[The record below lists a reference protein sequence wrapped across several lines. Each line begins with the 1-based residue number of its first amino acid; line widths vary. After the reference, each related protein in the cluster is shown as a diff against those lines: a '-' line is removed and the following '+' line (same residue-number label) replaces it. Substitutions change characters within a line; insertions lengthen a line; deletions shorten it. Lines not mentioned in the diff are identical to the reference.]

1 MEIQF
6 HPASG
11 GAKVRTVRIGR
22 AGERWL
28 ASLAVAGALL
38 AASLGFTAPVAV
50 ARAGRRQDHGRSSG
64 ESGEAMAEQE
74 RAARLTQAIRERA
87 LDRADTL
94 NRIALVYGVPAAR
107 WPQALGL
114 GPRGLSAARPETT
127 VAQIEIFLRALEWA
141 RAILEEREK
150 IDPDLAARSPSRFP
164 CAAALCE
171 PSSFFGPRV
180 SPWTGEEEF
189 FPGVDIA
196 APEGSAVLAPGAAT
210 VMFAGRSQ
218 RSPSG
223 WFWRLG
229 NMIVLSHGSGGAT
242 VFGHLSRIDVRRGQ
256 HVGRG
261 QRIGAIGAT
270 GWAISPQLHYE
281 FWRPEGET
289 LRPTDPFFAALDR
302 RLGRNPV
309 SLEQME
315 ATSAPGPLDPLPGF
329 GGAAPE
335 RPDAG
340 VSGSRRVAGS
350 KRRRRV

>member
-11 GAKVRTVRIGR
+11 GARVRTLRIGR

-28 ASLAVAGALL
+28 ASLAVFGALL
-38 AASLGFTAPVAV
+38 AASLVFTVPVAA
-50 ARAGRRQDHGRSSG
+50 ARAGRRQGRERSPG
-64 ESGEAMAEQE
+64 ETGEAREGQQ
-74 RAARLTQAIRERA
+74 RSARLTQAIRERA
-87 LDRADTL
+87 LDRADYL
-94 NRIALVYGVPAAR
+94 NRIALVYGIPAAR
-107 WPQALGL
+107 WPPA
-114 GPRGLSAARPETT
+114 LSAAPGALSGAEPEAIA
-127 VAQIEIFLRALEWA
+127 AQTEIFLRALETA
-141 RAILEEREK
+141 RTILEERERS
-150 IDPDLAARSPSRFP
+150 DPDLAARSPSLFP

-210 VMFAGRSQ
+210 VMFAGKAQ
-218 RSPSG
+218 RSPAG

-229 NMIVLSHGSGGAT
+229 NMIVLSHGGGGAT
-242 VFGHLSRIDVRRGQ
+242 VFGHLSRMDVRRGQ
-256 HVGRG
+256 RVARG
-261 QRIGAIGAT
+261 QRIGAVGAT

-302 RLGRNPV
+302 RLGTRPV

-329 GGAAPE
+329 GRAAPE
-335 RPDAG
+335 RPDAAA
-340 VSGSRRVAGS
+340 SGSRRVPGS
-350 KRRRRV
+350 KRRRRN